1 MQPDT
6 NVPVIALVN
15 DLEALITEIDNNPQ
29 ISSWV
34 VRLILKSIKDKAKKM
49 ATEFPPRLTAI
60 PETASSE
67 VLSDVPFISTT
78 KIAVLPQ
85 RRHV

>member
-34 VRLILKSIKDKAKKM
+34 VRLILKSIKDKARKM
-49 ATEFPPRLTAI
+49 ATEFPL
-60 PETASSE
+60 ETASLNETNNLDAFLNSSAVSTSKIR
-67 VLSDVPFISTT
+67 VL
-78 KIAVLPQ
+78 Q
-85 RRHV
+85 RREII

>member
-34 VRLILKSIKDKAKKM
+34 VRLILKSIKDKARKM
-49 ATEFPPRLTAI
+49 ATEFPL
-60 PETASSE
+60 ETASLDETDNLAACLNSSAVSTSKIR
-67 VLSDVPFISTT
+67 VL
-78 KIAVLPQ
+78 Q
-85 RRHV
+85 RREII

>member
-34 VRLILKSIKDKAKKM
+34 VRLILKSIKDKARKM
-49 ATEFPPRLTAI
+49 ATEFPVEP
-60 PETASSE
+60 ASLNEANNLE
-67 VLSDVPFISTT
+67 VFLNSSAVSTP
-78 KIAVLPQ
+78 KVRFLQ
-85 RRHV
+85 RREII